1 MATKSKEVATPN
13 IKDLNILQRI
23 HGIMGEVGNLAK
35 TKEIKGRD
43 GKVMYKV
50 VESEKLDAALKPL
63 LMKWRVMLD
72 SSVIDIDERAVT
84 TKGKYGDKTENY
96 TSIILEVK
104 WRNIDDK
111 DDFIS
116 GKWPGL
122 GIDNGDKSGGKALTY
137 AFRNCR
143 TKVLGISTGDPEPE
157 ADDSNGHPEANLK
170 TNLTVKVKPV
180 QQDTGQ
186 GEWGEPPLNEPPQDS
201 PPTLAALPYMNEPP
215 QDDIPISGGGVD
227 SPPITD
233 EQRRAFVKQVQT
245 LGVPI
250 ETVKTLLAEH
260 GYKTSAEIP
269 KNRYAYFK
277 SRVADIHSRSKQ
289 NG

>member
-1 MATKSKEVATPN
+1 MVTKSKEVATPN

-84 TKGKYGDKTENY
+84 TKAKYGDKTENY

-122 GIDNGDKSGGKALTY
+122 GIDNGDKSGGKAITY
-137 AFRNCR
+137 AFRNAR

-157 ADDSNGHPEANLK
+157 ADDSNGHAE
-170 TNLTVKVKPV
+170 TNLTVKVKPARR
-180 QQDTGQ
+180 DTGQ
-186 GEWGEPPLNEPPQDS
+186 GEWEEPPL
-201 PPTLAALPYMNEPP
+201 NEPP
-215 QDDIPISGGGVD
+215 QDDIPISGGAATPPQD

-245 LGVPI
+245 LGVPV
-250 ETVKTLLAEH
+250 EDVKKLLADN

-269 KNRYAYFK
+269 QNRYAYFK
-277 SRVADIHSRSKQ
+277 SRVADIHNRSKQ

>member
-1 MATKSKEVATPN
+1 MATKPKEVAAPK
-13 IKDLNILQRI
+13 IEDLNILQRI

-35 TKEIKGRD
+35 TKEIKSRD

-84 TKGKYGDKTENY
+84 TKAKYGDKTENY

-122 GIDNGDKSGGKALTY
+122 GIDNGDKSGGKAITY
-137 AFRNCR
+137 AFRNAR

-157 ADDSNGHPEANLK
+157 ADDSNGHAE
-170 TNLTVKVKPV
+170 TNLIVKVKPV

-186 GEWGEPPLNEPPQDS
+186 GEWEEPLLDK
-201 PPTLAALPYMNEPP
+201 PP
-215 QDDIPISGGGVD
+215 QDDIPIGGVTPPQD

-245 LGVPI
+245 LGVPV

-260 GYKTSAEIP
+260 SYKTSAEIP
-269 KNRYAYFK
+269 QNRYAYFK
-277 SRVADIHSRSKQ
+277 SRVADIHNRSKQ

>member
-122 GIDNGDKSGGKALTY
+122 GIDNGDKSGGKAITY
-137 AFRNCR
+137 AFRNAR

-157 ADDSNGHPEANLK
+157 ADDSNGHPEENK
-170 TNLTVKVKPV
+170 TVGKGAVV
-180 QQDTGQ
+180 QDTTLLGQPKPQDNPPGKVWGTEPPHGNVPGQ
-186 GEWGEPPLNEPPQDS
+186 GEWGEPPLNEPPQD
-201 PPTLAALPYMNEPP
+201 
-215 QDDIPISGGGVD
+215 DIPIGGVTPPQD

-233 EQRRAFVKQVQT
+233 EQRRILALLFDTVT
-245 LGVPI
+245 LGPVPRHF
-250 ETVKTLLAEH
+250 T
-260 GYKTSAEIP
+260 
-269 KNRYAYFK
+269 R
-277 SRVADIHSRSKQ
+277 
-289 NG
+289 